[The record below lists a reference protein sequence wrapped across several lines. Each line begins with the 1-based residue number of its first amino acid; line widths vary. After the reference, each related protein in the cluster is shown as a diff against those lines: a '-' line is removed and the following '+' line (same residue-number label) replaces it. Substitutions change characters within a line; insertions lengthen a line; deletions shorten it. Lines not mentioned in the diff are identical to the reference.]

1 MSYLNNDFVFIA
13 IERESKYGYASYEND
28 DDGNSDVDDDGD
40 DFGGNFDELD
50 EFDDSFD
57 EDNNYGD
64 NDDEYDEGEEF
75 DQDDYFSMDCYDV
88 EDEDAEEGTPNR
100 STNPIDEIDVTAFLK
115 KVFQSMSGDVY
126 AQGVIFLSPEQ
137 KSKISTILNY

>member
-1 MSYLNNDFVFIA
+1 MILIA

-28 DDGNSDVDDDGD
+28 DDDNEDDGD
-40 DFGGNFDELD
+40 EDDSFGGGFDELD

-57 EDNNYGD
+57 GNCGD
-64 NDDEYDEGEEF
+64 NDEDGNGDEYDEGEEF

-88 EDEDAEEGTPNR
+88 EDEDENAEDGSPSRNA
-100 STNPIDEIDVTAFLK
+100 NPLDEIDVTAFLK